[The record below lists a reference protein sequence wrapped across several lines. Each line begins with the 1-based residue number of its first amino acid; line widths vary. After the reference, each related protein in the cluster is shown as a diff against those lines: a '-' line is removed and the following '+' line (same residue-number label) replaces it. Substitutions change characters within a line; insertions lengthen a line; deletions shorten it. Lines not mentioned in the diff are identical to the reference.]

1 MIVRLNFLMKSE
13 PTQVDLSSVLVPTTA
28 QWDKSFEFSRTDFD
42 FVMLKLVGQCASPYS
57 TIDPSIKI
65 CTGSKLAG
73 SKIDSPFYWRLRILV
88 PFSVSVTNSNTREEF
103 IEKYR
108 LRLLKLNSQ
117 EGTIEHGFNLPHLN
131 RPSSRQADQRNV
143 VWIDTSSLVI
153 FSYNKSAIRH
163 ITLHL
168 RSYVEVIANR
178 YNLKT
183 GSFAE
188 GSILDQMQYYFDEAI
203 LQMEEKAV

>member
-28 QWDKSFEFSRTDFD
+28 QWDKSFDFSRMDFD
-42 FVMLKLVGQCASPYS
+42 LVMLKLVGKCESPYS
-57 TIDPSIKI
+57 TIDPDIKI
-65 CTGSKLAG
+65 CTGTKL
-73 SKIDSPFYWRLRILV
+73 DVPFYWRLRVLV
-88 PFSVSVTNSNTREEF
+88 PFSVSVLDSSARESF

-108 LRLLKLNSQ
+108 LQLLELNSS
-117 EGTIEHGFNLPHLN
+117 EGHVDHGFNLPHMN
-131 RPSSRQADQRNV
+131 RPALGYADQRNV
-143 VWIDTSSLVI
+143 VWIDTKELVI

-163 ITLHL
+163 ITIHL

-188 GSILDQMQYYFDEAI
+188 GSILDLMQCSFDDAVVQ
-203 LQMEEKAV
+203 LEKLV

>member
-1 MIVRLNFLMKSE
+1 MIIRLNFLMKSDPDE
-13 PTQVDLSSVLVPTTA
+13 VDLSSVLAPTVSH
-28 QWDKSFEFSRTDFD
+28 WDKSFEFSRMDFD
-42 FVMLKLVGQCASPYS
+42 LVMLKLVGKCASPYS
-57 TIDPSIKI
+57 TIDPDIKI
-65 CTGSKLAG
+65 CTGTKLG
-73 SKIDSPFYWRLRILV
+73 EPFYWRLRVLV
-88 PFSVSVTNSNTREEF
+88 PFSVSVSDSNARESF

-108 LRLLKLNSQ
+108 LSLLELNSS
-117 EGTIEHGFNLPHLN
+117 EGKVEHGFNMPHMN
-131 RPSSRQADQRNV
+131 RPAPGQADQRNV

-153 FSYNKSAIRH
+153 FSYNKSAVRQ
-163 ITLHL
+163 ITTHL

-203 LQMEEKAV
+203 LQLEEKAV